1 MEEHIDYAL
10 VNDAW
15 DSLWPVSLV
24 DHLVRFYSDHSPIVL
39 HCGSR
44 RAEIKRHCV
53 RLFRFEELWLQ
64 SGEECAE
71 IVTEVWSN
79 SNQAL
84 VGRIEGLGQA
94 LDSWGKA
101 KYGDLPKKIADS
113 KAWLQH
119 LQRQVQT
126 EQIIL
131 ATRDAEKQMD
141 ELLEQEEIMW
151 GQRSRATWLK
161 QGDRNT

>member
-1 MEEHIDYAL
+1 MENRACSDCGLHRVETSGYTFTWLNKRTFPDTVEEHIDYAL

-119 LQRQVQT
+119 L
-126 EQIIL
+126 
-131 ATRDAEKQMD
+131 
-141 ELLEQEEIMW
+141 
-151 GQRSRATWLK
+151 
-161 QGDRNT
+161 